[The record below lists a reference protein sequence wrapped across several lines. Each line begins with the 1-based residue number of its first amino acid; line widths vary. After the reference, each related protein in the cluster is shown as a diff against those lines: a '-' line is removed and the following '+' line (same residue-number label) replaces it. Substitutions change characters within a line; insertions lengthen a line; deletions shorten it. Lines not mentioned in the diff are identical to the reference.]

1 MARLTLTTLAVVS
14 LVVAGG
20 CDLVDPARPSAQQ
33 DTEVFGNLLEVNRD
47 EEDPTRWMVRI
58 QVGPPRLIRA
68 AEQESGKPT
77 PGVEQS
83 LVATVAVGADSVV
96 VAGDR
101 PARLEDF
108 DPGTEIVVIPVPGT
122 TNLMGSSDLRMEADT
137 IIDFATYKLW
147 RLPNLESDDAPELN
161 DPELINSAGVEIA
174 PVPVAG
180 GTVLYFTAQLR
191 PPATE
196 SEEWHGALREGLAMP
211 SESASNVERS
221 YRTELTGDGWTPPE
235 LVRFP
240 GLEESIQTRVTW
252 VSEDETR
259 CLVTV
264 TEVDSL
270 PWVGLASR
278 PGASA
283 SWAAPEMI
291 EELGADAHDAVFLT
305 GSQSKI
311 LFVSARGGRER
322 GDLFLFDP
330 KNEGGAMPLE
340 PRICTFGTE
349 WNPRTGSKGELFFC
363 REDRQLVF
371 RNAQVG
377 AVRLP
382 GPHRVL
388 LTQAAPTADGK
399 WLFFCMP
406 RYRPLQ
412 FDEDIYVASIDGD
425 FSAGEPVAVDD
436 WRP

>member
-1 MARLTLTTLAVVS
+1 LTLTTLLAVS
-14 LVVAGG
+14 LIVAGG
-20 CDLVDPARPSAQQ
+20 CDLLDPVRPSAQQ
-33 DTEVFGNLLEVNRD
+33 DTEVFGNLLEVTRGQ
-47 EEDPTRWMVRI
+47 EDASTWLVRI

-68 AEQESGKPT
+68 AEEESGKPT

-83 LVATVAVGADSVV
+83 LVATVTVGADTVV
-96 VAGDR
+96 VAHDR
-101 PARLEDF
+101 SARLEDF
-108 DPGTEIVVIPVPGT
+108 DPGTEIVIIPVPGT
-122 TNLMGSSDLRMEADT
+122 TNLIGSNDLRVEADT

-147 RLPNLESDDAPELN
+147 RLPNLESEKPPELD
-161 DPELINSAGVEIA
+161 DPELINSSGVEIA

-180 GTVLYFTAQLR
+180 GKVLYFTAQLR

-196 SEEWHGALREGLAMP
+196 GEKWHGAAREGLMMP
-211 SESASNVERS
+211 SESAVNVERS
-221 YRTELTGDGWTPPE
+221 YRTELGGDGWTPPE

-240 GLEESIQTRVTW
+240 GLEDSIQTRVTW
-252 VSEDETR
+252 VSEDETK

-264 TEVDSL
+264 TEGDSL
-270 PWVGLASR
+270 PWVGLANRS
-278 PGASA
+278 GAA
-283 SWAAPEMI
+283 DPWQAPEMLDA
-291 EELGADAHDAVFLT
+291 LGADAHDAVFLT

-330 KNEGGAMPLE
+330 KNEAGPMPLE

-349 WNPRTGSKGELFFC
+349 WNPRTGPQGELFFC

-371 RNAQVG
+371 RNSQVG

-388 LTQAAPTADGK
+388 FTQAAPTADGN

-412 FDEDIYVASIDGD
+412 FDEDIYVASLDEGL
-425 FSAGEPVAVDD
+425 ATGEPVPVDE